1 MRAALYL
8 DRPHTQCHAVHTP
21 FLNIESGHGGA
32 ADNKQRA
39 FMSTLASLL
48 GPAALA
54 QPRPAWPAACG
65 WSAAPRVERVTLNA
79 YYSRV
84 IYRCT
89 TTLCAV

>member
-39 FMSTLASLL
+39 FMSTLAYTFLQQKL
-48 GPAALA
+48 F
-54 QPRPAWPAACG
+54 
-65 WSAAPRVERVTLNA
+65 V
-79 YYSRV
+79 
-84 IYRCT
+84 
-89 TTLCAV
+89 